1 VTNSQDLT
9 SLTVAELGGRMRT
22 RQVSPVEV
30 AEAFIA
36 RADAL
41 EPTLGVFVTRSTE
54 QALAAAKQAE
64 AEIAA
69 GDYKGPMHGIPVGV
83 KDIYDTA
90 GVRTTSGSAVYADYV
105 PDRDSTAVA
114 RLREAGAYSIGKTG
128 TVEFAFDPTGQN
140 AHYGMPKNPW
150 GLNRMPG
157 GSSAGSGAGTAA
169 GLFPISLGTDTGGS
183 IRIPSALCGLTGI
196 KPTFGLTSRFGVTP
210 LSWSF
215 DTVGPM
221 ARSAEDAAIALN
233 VLAGYDPE
241 DSGSVQS
248 DNVDYT
254 RGLGDG
260 VRGLRIGVPKEYVW
274 DVIDP
279 EMEAAFRKA
288 MSELE
293 ELGAL
298 VEEISIPEL
307 AWVPPIAAAM
317 TTFEAATIY
326 GDLARTRGDELDPS
340 VLRRVQSGFFIS
352 GETYS
357 QAARARVLFTRRM
370 NVAFDSID
378 LIATPTVS
386 MPAPLQDAE
395 RMLVGGVDTAV
406 REALLRDTRIFNVS
420 RLPAVAMPTGFSSE
434 GLPLSMQL
442 AAPAFKDGLALRAA
456 HAYQQA
462 TDWHRARTAI

>member
-1 VTNSQDLT
+1 MANSQDLT
-9 SLTVAELGGRMRT
+9 SLTVAELGARIHSK
-22 RQVSPVEV
+22 QVSPVEV

-41 EPTLGVFVTRSTE
+41 EPKVGAFVTRSTE
-54 QALAAAKQAE
+54 QALDAAKQAE
-64 AEIAA
+64 ADIAA
-69 GDYKGPMHGIPVGV
+69 GNYRGPMHGIPVGV
-83 KDIYDTA
+83 KDIYWTE
-90 GVRTTSGSAVYADYV
+90 GVRTTSGSRVYTDFV
-105 PDRDSTAVA
+105 PDRDSAAVA

-128 TVEFAFDPTGQN
+128 TVEFAFDPTGRN
-140 AHYGMPKNPW
+140 AHYGMPNNPW
-150 GLNRMPG
+150 GLDRMPG

-241 DSGSVQS
+241 DPGSAHS
-248 DNVDYT
+248 DKVDYMQ
-254 RGLGDG
+254 GLDGG
-260 VRGLRIGVPKEYVW
+260 VRGLRIGVPREYVW

-288 MSELE
+288 MTDLE
-293 ELGAL
+293 EQGAV
-298 VEEISIPEL
+298 VEEISLPEL
-307 AWVPPIAAAM
+307 EWVPAIAAAM
-317 TTFEAATIY
+317 TTVEAATLL
-326 GDLARTRGDELDPS
+326 GDLARTRGDELDPL

-352 GETYS
+352 GETYV

-370 NVAFDSID
+370 NAAFASVD
-378 LIATPTVS
+378 LIATPTVA
-386 MPAPLQDAE
+386 MPAPPQDAE

-420 RLPAVAMPTGFSSE
+420 RLPAVAMPNGFSSD
-434 GLPLSMQL
+434 GLPLSMQI
-442 AAPAFKDGLALRAA
+442 AAPAFQDALALRAA

-462 TDWHRARTAI
+462 TDWHRARPRI